1 MHGQP
6 HVNTHQGGPPL
17 GKIIISIKRRWAS
30 LVCQSVS
37 SRNKSQL
44 TLYQNTK

>member
-1 MHGQP
+1 MRVQP
-6 HVNTHQGGPPL
+6 HVNTHQGEPPL
-17 GKIIISIKRRWAS
+17 GKIIISITRPWAS
-30 LVCQSVS
+30 LVFQSVS

>member
-17 GKIIISIKRRWAS
+17 GKIISIKRRWAS